1 MEGNKT
7 IEINKRGKGGKRGK
21 EKLGLKGVK
30 RKSFNNHPYNQQ
42 LRPLIQL
49 KPNHKPKECFGEFL
63 RGKNQH
69 NPEIW

>member
-42 LRPLIQL
+42 LRPLI
-49 KPNHKPKECFGEFL
+49 
-63 RGKNQH
+63 
-69 NPEIW
+69 